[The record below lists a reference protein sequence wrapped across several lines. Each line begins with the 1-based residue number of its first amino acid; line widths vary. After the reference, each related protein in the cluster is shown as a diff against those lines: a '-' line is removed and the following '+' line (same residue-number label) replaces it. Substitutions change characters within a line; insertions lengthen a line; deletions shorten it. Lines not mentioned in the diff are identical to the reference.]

1 MNQRFL
7 NWSGIAL
14 AAILFLAINIVAG
27 TTLRGSRLD
36 MTESGLF
43 TLSQGTRNILGEL
56 AEPVTL
62 RLYYSAT
69 LAEGQP
75 QIRNHANRV
84 LGMLEEFRALAN
96 GNIRLEVV
104 DPEPFSE
111 AEDSAVDAG
120 LSGVPVGQGGESF
133 YFGLV
138 GENLTDDRQTI
149 GFFSPERDRFLE
161 YDLTRLVWSL
171 AHPDKPKLT
180 VITSLPL
187 EFGPGGIQAAMRGQ
201 SQPYAI
207 LEPLRQMFE
216 VTVPVAQWTTIDA
229 DTDLLLVAHAR
240 NLSPAQL
247 YRIDQFIMHGGKAV
261 FLTDPL
267 AETAARMP
275 AAGGM
280 PNPADSHDSLLPGLF
295 DAWGIH
301 VEAGRVVG
309 DRTYATR
316 VGLGGGSRRQSVDY
330 VAWLRAKGE
339 ALNGSDPVTA
349 DLGLPLLLASVGHV
363 SRDDDSPLALTPLIT
378 SSADS
383 QLFDADSL
391 RLRPDPEEMLA
402 GFQPDA
408 DSYVLAA
415 RLQGSVRSAF
425 AAPPEGVEDP
435 AYKAAPDGP
444 VSLILVAD
452 ADLIDDGFWVSRQQF
467 LGQQVVQQTSAN
479 AAFLLNALENLS
491 GSTDL
496 IGLRGRGESN
506 RPFTVIEDL
515 RRDAEQRYLAE
526 EQALS
531 TRLSETERQLA
542 ELQGKAGEAGGQ
554 LLSAEETEAIRAF
567 QDQVIETRRELR
579 AVQLGLRKDIE
590 QVEYELKLLNIA
602 AMPALVCVLAGLLAL
617 WRRARRRRSQ
627 AMREA

>member
-7 NWSGIAL
+7 NWSGIVL
-14 AAILFLAINIVAG
+14 AAILFLAVNIVAG

-36 MTESGLF
+36 LTDSGLF
-43 TLSQGTRNILGEL
+43 TLSEGTRNILGEL
-56 AEPVTL
+56 PEPVTL
-62 RLYYSAT
+62 RLYYSST

-84 LGMLEEFRALAN
+84 LGMLEEFQALAG
-96 GNIRLEVV
+96 GNIRLEVI

-111 AEDSAVDAG
+111 AEDRAVDAG
-120 LSGVPVGQGGESF
+120 LRGVPVGQGGETF

-149 GFFSPERDRFLE
+149 GFFTPERDRFLE

-180 VITSLPL
+180 IITSLPL

-201 SQPYAI
+201 SQAYAI
-207 LEPLRQMFE
+207 LEPLRQSFE
-216 VTVPVAQWTTIDA
+216 VTVPVQQWTAIDP

-240 NLSPAQL
+240 RLTEAQL
-247 YRIDQFIMHGGKAV
+247 FQIDQFIMRGGKAV

-267 AETAARMP
+267 SEAAARQP
-275 AAGGM
+275 GPGGA
-280 PNPADSHDSLLPGLF
+280 PNPGDPQDSLLPRLF

-301 VEAGRVVG
+301 VEAGKVVG

-316 VGLGGGSRRQSVDY
+316 VGLGGGNRRQSVDY
-330 VAWLRAKGE
+330 VAWLRAHDA
-339 ALNGSDPVTA
+339 ALNAADPVTA
-349 DLGLPLLLASVGHV
+349 DLSLPMLLASVGHV
-363 SRDDDSPLALTPLIT
+363 TRDADSPLTLTPLVT

-383 QLFDADSL
+383 QLFDADTL
-391 RLRPDPEEMLA
+391 RFRPDPEQMLA
-402 GFQPDA
+402 SFAPDEA
-408 DSYVLAA
+408 TYVLAA
-415 RLQGSVRSAF
+415 RLQGPVKSAF
-425 AAPPEGVEDP
+425 TAVPEGVEGEL
-435 AYKAAPDGP
+435 KAASDGP
-444 VSLILVAD
+444 VNLIVVAD
-452 ADLIDDGFWVSRQQF
+452 ADLIDDGFWVNRQQF
-467 LGQQVVQQTSAN
+467 LGQQVIQQTSSN

-491 GSTDL
+491 GSSDL

-515 RRDAEQRYLAE
+515 RREAEQRYLAE
-526 EQALS
+526 EQAL
-531 TRLSETERQLA
+531 TAKLSETEAKLA
-542 ELQGKAGEAGGQ
+542 ELQSKAGEGAGQ
-554 LLSAEETEAIRAF
+554 LLSAEETEAIQSF
-567 QDQVIETRRELR
+567 QDEVLATRRELR

-590 QVEYELKLLNIA
+590 QLEYNLKLLNIGLV
-602 AMPALVCVLAGLLAL
+602 PALVCVLAGILAL

-627 AMREA
+627 NLGEA